1 MVLRIDAPDVRPDAV
16 IVPLPVLKVK
26 PVDDVFVF
34 LF

>member
-1 MVLRIDAPDVRPDAV
+1 MVLWIDTPNIQPDAV
-16 IVPLPVLKVK
+16 IVPLPVVKVK